1 LIMKNLIIIAVLCLS
16 SVVAAEDFNP
26 SARAVWNGQVYTPSS
41 FPRAKWCGMNGACPM
56 CESIRSQWRAWSAP
70 KVVVSTPIEDDEYE
84 TKYRIEKKTVTKY
97 RREAYQRKVCTG
109 GLFPRCYFVTDYRD
123 VPYTETV
130 DVKVPYKV
138 KKQKAIEPPPKPIPE
153 PSIQVRQK
161 LLPTPLSAIRRLFT
175 RLDVRNSVV
184 IDAGSGDGR
193 FLIEATNHGCRA
205 IGVEIDPMKVRLSRQ
220 RIRASGSKAIVFE
233 GDALTFDYSAADI
246 IYIYQYPDLMEKIVK
261 RLPRGKRV
269 VSYMHPIPG
278 VECKS
283 YSVGD
288 GQTFYVGVVGGIVE
302 KKHSLTFG
310 L

>member
-1 LIMKNLIIIAVLCLS
+1 MKNLLIIAVLCLS
-16 SVVAAEDFNP
+16 SITGAEDFNP
-26 SARAVWNGQVYTPSS
+26 NAQAYWNGQIYTPSS

-70 KVVVSTPIEDDEYE
+70 IASSAPSASSNDEYE

-109 GLFPRCYFVTDYRD
+109 GLFPRCYFVTDYRN
-123 VPYTETV
+123 VPYKETV
-130 DVKVPYKV
+130 HVKVPYKV
-138 KKQKAIEPPPKPIPE
+138 KKQKAIELPPKPIPE
-153 PSIQVRQK
+153 PSIQVQQK
-161 LLPTPLSAIRRLFT
+161 LLPTPVSAIKRLFT
-175 RLDVRNSVV
+175 RLNLKNSVV

-220 RIRASGSKAIVFE
+220 RIRASGSSAIVFQ
-233 GDALTFDYSAADI
+233 GDALTFDYSEADI
-246 IYIYQYPDLMEKIVK
+246 VYIYQYPDLMEKIV
-261 RLPRGKRV
+261 RRIPRGKRV

-278 VECKS
+278 VKS
-283 YSVGD
+283 NAYSVGD
-288 GQTFYVGVVGGIVE
+288 GQTFYVGVVGGVVE
-302 KKHSLTFG
+302 KSDSLTFG